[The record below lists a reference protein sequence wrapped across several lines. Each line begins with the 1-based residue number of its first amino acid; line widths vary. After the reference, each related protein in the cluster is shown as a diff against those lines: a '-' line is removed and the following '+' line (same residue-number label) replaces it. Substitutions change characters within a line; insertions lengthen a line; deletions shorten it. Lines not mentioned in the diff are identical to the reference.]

1 MRQECTWAGSTS
13 RTSPL
18 LSMGRSMSRQS
29 FLGPCASWS
38 FLSFVCLSHDNRYSA
53 KFATKSSQSDRRGNA
68 FHLGQ
73 DAVGFRFFFFATHS
87 KFLILTLLEVDHL
100 QQVALYFLDDNA
112 GRHDLKHQ
120 LIGAILPRSGHLGVT
135 VKSLTRSKKD
145 EHGLKKTLKR
155 TRSNQDRLGV
165 TSRSQFLVIV
175 SGPTLQKKRNS
186 ISSGKITVNAPR
198 RVKFPPAI

>member
-1 MRQECTWAGSTS
+1 MTIGIRQNLPP
-13 RTSPL
+13 SPL
-18 LSMGRSMSRQS
+18 SQTVEVMHSTWDRMQWG
-29 FLGPCASWS
+29 
-38 FLSFVCLSHDNRYSA
+38 FV
-53 KFATKSSQSDRRGNA
+53 
-68 FHLGQ
+68 
-73 DAVGFRFFFFATHS
+73 FFFFKIS
-87 KFLILTLLEVDHL
+87 DSHL
-100 QQVALYFLDDNA
+100 AGGRPPPASCVIFFGHDNA
-112 GRHDLKHQ
+112 GRNDLKHQ

-135 VKSLTRSKKD
+135 VKRLTRSKKD